1 MLLLLAAP
9 SAQIKEDNLK
19 QTFVFHVSH
28 WRVTRC
34 AYSKNTKVQYRNTVE
49 YCAPVTKEISLTVNK
64 QMDLQVEN

>member
-9 SAQIKEDNLK
+9 SAQITEDNLK

-49 YCAPVTKEISLTVNK
+49 YYAPVTKEISLTVNK
-64 QMDLQVEN
+64 QKDLQVEN